1 MKIIKEEEEIL
12 IKERVNL
19 IQNQKKKLV
28 KISPLSINEVMK

>member
-19 IQNQKKKLV
+19 IQNQKKKLL